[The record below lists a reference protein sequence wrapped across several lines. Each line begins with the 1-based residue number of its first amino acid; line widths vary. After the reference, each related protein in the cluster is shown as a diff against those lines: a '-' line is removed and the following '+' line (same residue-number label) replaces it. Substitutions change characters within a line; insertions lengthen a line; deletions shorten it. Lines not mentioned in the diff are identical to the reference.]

1 MVFRNFLDYIN
12 EFNIFVEERA
22 RESERTLQKS
32 RQTRLLIDIHVRC
45 FFFAVFVRVSV
56 VSLLSIGFL
65 C

>member
-12 EFNIFVEERA
+12 EFNIFVEE